1 MRTIPGYL
9 RLTMKIELNKR
20 EIYLIWKSLYAE
32 LDHQKFLQGF
42 GNDRKETIEELDKLQ
57 ILFLTSHLKILRK

>member
-1 MRTIPGYL
+1 
-9 RLTMKIELNKR
+9 MKIELNKR

-42 GNDRKETIEELDKLQ
+42 GNDRKETIEKSLYA
-57 ILFLTSHLKILRK
+57 ILYRFKSSEYSLTGEALVIKE